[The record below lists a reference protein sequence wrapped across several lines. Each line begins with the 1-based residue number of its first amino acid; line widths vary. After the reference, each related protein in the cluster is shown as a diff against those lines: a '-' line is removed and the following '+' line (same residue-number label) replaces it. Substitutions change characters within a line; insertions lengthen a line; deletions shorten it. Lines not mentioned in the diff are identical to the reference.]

1 MEERIDLFEEIRRR
15 MPGTVP
21 AAFFSALFVGVITHL
36 YMLTNKLPNWDDLL
50 YIDNY
55 AVSDTFGRWFLPYV
69 HPFFSQQSAPALN
82 GTAALVLYAA
92 TACLIVLILEI
103 KTVTGAAL
111 IGALLIS
118 FPAVVSN
125 MMFMYIGATLPL
137 ALFMAV
143 LGVYLTKRWK
153 YGFIAGFCL
162 LFLSMSIYQA
172 YLTMAACLFLLLLLK
187 RILRGEDS
195 SGTLKKGLL
204 FLVLLAVSAGAYAKY
219 IQRYDIAAYDGL
231 DQVGSFSLRPITVAR
246 AYHRVLQYFVT
257 SPPSFVTPF
266 FLNVYR
272 AIVLVSVVMILYFV
286 LKKKDLRK
294 PAQLLLLA
302 LVLIL
307 LPLAAGGIYI
317 LSPETQV
324 GSPLVTYAYVMLL
337 FVPILLMEELEVS
350 SKGKAAA
357 GVITVLLF
365 LAAYG
370 NYRLAGEAYFR
381 ASLSFGRI
389 ENYYNR
395 IISRV
400 EADSDYHYGDRLC
413 IAGDPWPDPNP
424 LSAFNMKGDEFLDLE
439 GIPLENGL
447 FTSSTRGAFLHTYL
461 GIVGVVGDGTYWEIM
476 ETDEFKEMPI
486 FPDEGCVR
494 KIGDVYVIK
503 VED

>member
-1 MEERIDLFEEIRRR
+1 MEEKIDLLYEVRKKL
-15 MPGTVP
+15 PVTVP
-21 AAFFSALFVGVITHL
+21 AAFFAALFTGVVTHL

-55 AVSDTFGRWFLPYV
+55 AVSDAFGRWFLPYV
-69 HPFFSQQSAPALN
+69 HPFFSEQSAPALN
-82 GTAALVLYAA
+82 GTAALVLYAI
-92 TACLIVLILEI
+92 TACLIVLILEV
-103 KTVTGAAL
+103 KTVTAAAL
-111 IGALLIS
+111 IGALFVS

-137 ALFMAV
+137 ALLMAV
-143 LGVYLTKRWK
+143 SAVYLTKRFRF
-153 YGFIAGFCL
+153 GFIAGFLL

-172 YLTMAACLFLLLLLK
+172 YLTVAACLLLLVLLGQ
-187 RILRGEDS
+187 ILAGEEAKT
-195 SGTLKKGLL
+195 TLKQGIGA
-204 FLVLLAVSAGAYAKY
+204 LVLLAVSAGVYAVY

-231 DQVGSFSLRPITVAR
+231 DQVGSFSLQPITIAR

-257 SPPSFVTPF
+257 APPSFVTPF

-272 AIVLVSVVMILYFV
+272 AVIVVSAGLLLYLFIRR
-286 LKKKDLRK
+286 KHLRA
-294 PAQLLLLA
+294 PLQCFLLLL
-302 LVLIL
+302 VLTL

-324 GSPLVTYAYVMLL
+324 GSPLVTYAYVTLL
-337 FVPILLMEELEVS
+337 FVPLLLMEELKPTK
-350 SKGKAAA
+350 KGRVAAFL
-357 GVITVLLF
+357 VTVLLF

-381 ASLSFGRI
+381 ASLSFERI

-395 IISRV
+395 IIARV
-400 EADSDYHYGDRLC
+400 EADSDYHYGDKLC

-424 LSAFNMKGDEFLDLE
+424 LSAFNMKGNEFLDLE

-461 GIVGVVGDGTYWEIM
+461 GIVGTVSDAEYWKIM
-476 ETDEFKEMPI
+476 ESEEFQEMPI

-494 KIGDVYVIK
+494 KIGDTYVIK
-503 VED
+503 VEH

>member
-15 MPGTVP
+15 MPGTIP

-82 GTAALVLYAA
+82 GTAAIILYAA

-103 KTVTGAAL
+103 KTMTGAVL
-111 IGALLIS
+111 IGALFVS

-143 LGVYLTKRWK
+143 LAVYLTKNHK
-153 YGFIAGFCL
+153 FGFVAGFVL

-187 RILRGEDS
+187 RILRGEETR
-195 SGTLKKGLL
+195 GTFKKGILYLILL
-204 FLVLLAVSAGAYAKY
+204 GGSAGAYALY

-231 DQVGSFSLRPITVAR
+231 DQVGSFSLRPITIAR

-266 FLNVYR
+266 FLNIYR
-272 AIVLVSVVMILYFV
+272 VTVVVTVALLIYFA
-286 LKKKDLRK
+286 LKKEYLRK
-294 PAQLLLLA
+294 APQCFLLLL
-302 LVLIL
+302 VLLL
-307 LPLAAGGIYI
+307 LPLASAGIYI

-350 SKGKAAA
+350 DKGRLAA
-357 GVITVLLF
+357 GIVTVLLF

-381 ASLSFGRI
+381 ASLSFDRI

-395 IISRV
+395 IVSRV
-400 EADSDYHYGDRLC
+400 EADSDYHYGDKLC

-461 GIVGVVGDGTYWEIM
+461 GIVGVVNDAEYWEIM
-476 ETDEFKEMPI
+476 ETEEFKEMSI

-494 KIGDVYVIK
+494 KIGDIYVIK
-503 VED
+503 VEH